1 MKGDGHGCGRRRGQ
15 SCDSHDEWCSD
26 EGRRKVRL
34 EGSVRQVRV
43 GVSSGYL
50 AEKTDDRRR
59 REHGW
64 IVVRLYE
71 QVDRVVES
79 GIGSMQGPARPS
91 GGRRKISTAQEMF
104 GSDIRSTQWLVYR
117 RG

>member
-1 MKGDGHGCGRRRGQ
+1 M
-15 SCDSHDEWCSD
+15 
-26 EGRRKVRL
+26 RL

-104 GSDIRSTQWLVYR
+104 GSEVGVYVYVYAVRSDLSIEQRAESAT
-117 RG
+117 G